1 VRFATVIAVE
11 TDIDPG
17 AAAELDDD
25 ASNQVLGLAREALSN
40 ASRHSSAT
48 TVRIGLVRADAW
60 VCLAVEDDGVGF
72 DPMRTFGPDHQ
83 GLTNMRER
91 AELLGGTL
99 LIERQPGGGT
109 RVIATIPVAGGHG
122 A

>member
-1 VRFATVIAVE
+1 MTSQTIFAHMFGLNLKITVEPVVDVGKAFV
-11 TDIDPG
+11 
-17 AAAELDDD
+17 
-25 ASNQVLGLAREALSN
+25 Q
-40 ASRHSSAT
+40 
-48 TVRIGLVRADAW
+48 ADAR

-99 LIERQPGGGT
+99 LIERRPGGGT
-109 RVIATIPVAGGHG
+109 RVGATIPMADGAVA
-122 A
+122 